1 MSHIRPLVLRY
12 SWGDGTLSWQY
23 WELCLA
29 CALSVS
35 ADSENLFADP
45 ELSVSSPSLHVWK
58 VLFCH
63 LRTYKALQGILPH
76 CLSLDYLGT
85 CPRFLPVLQSPVC
98 LYLSGATLLECG
110 HALGWDPLF

>member
-29 CALSVS
+29 CAMSVS

-45 ELSVSSPSLHVWK
+45 ELSL
-58 VLFCH
+58 
-63 LRTYKALQGILPH
+63 
-76 CLSLDYLGT
+76 
-85 CPRFLPVLQSPVC
+85 FLPLPFM
-98 LYLSGATLLECG
+98 CG
-110 HALGWDPLF
+110 RFCFAI